1 MGLNT
6 VSEDSDEGEEI
17 DCDDYENN
25 DEYEENEDGN
35 VVR

>member
-1 MGLNT
+1 MGSNT

-17 DCDDYENN
+17 DCYDYENN

-35 VVR
+35 GVR